1 MSEDTAQELR
11 KVSIFDTLSGQKH
24 VLEPIEAGKVG
35 MYVCGVTVYDLTHIG
50 HARVFVVFDVVQRFL
65 RHLGYEVN
73 YVRNHTDVDDKIIE
87 RANEV
92 GQDPLELAQNFIGE
106 LDRDMDSLGVAHAD
120 EEPKV
125 STHIE
130 PIIEMVQKLV
140 DNGHAYEAD
149 GDVYYSIESFEE
161 YGKLS
166 HRKLDDMEAGRSG
179 RVEASEKKEHPFDF
193 ALWKAFKPGESSKP
207 DEPSWESPWGQGRP
221 GWHIEC
227 SVMSTHYL
235 GASFDIHG
243 GGRDLVF
250 PHHENEIAQ
259 SEGATGQTFANNWMH
274 VGMVNVAETTQEG
287 EEVERK
293 MSKSLGNFWTTR
305 DVLKGFHPEAI
316 RYFFHTTHY
325 RKPITYSL
333 ENLQEAT
340 DRIEYYYTTM
350 HRIDEALARGGHS
363 VDNPPPEADWVDGV
377 GEDLDSFEERFR
389 DALADDFNTS
399 KAIAILGAVA
409 KIGNELTQ
417 SNDTPSPEAAWT
429 LYHVSAGMHDAG
441 SVLGVLGRDPADAL
455 LEIRDLKAVALEID
469 PGDIDH
475 KIAQRK
481 QARADK
487 DWERADEIRDELTDM
502 NVEIMD
508 NAEGTTWRFQ

>member
-1 MSEDTAQELR
+1 
-11 KVSIFDTLSGQKH
+11 V
-24 VLEPIEAGKVG
+24 GK
-35 MYVCGVTVYDLTHIG
+35 
-50 HARVFVVFDVVQRFL
+50 
-65 RHLGYEVN
+65 
-73 YVRNHTDVDDKIIE
+73 
-87 RANEV
+87 
-92 GQDPLELAQNFIGE
+92 DPLELAQNFIDE
-106 LDRDMDSLGVAHAD
+106 LDRDMGALGVAHAD

-140 DNGHAYEAD
+140 DNGHAYVSG
-149 GDVYYSIESFEE
+149 GDVYYRISSFEE

-166 HRKLDDMEAGRSG
+166 HRKLEDMEAGRSG
-179 RVEASEKKEHPFDF
+179 RVESEAGDKKEHPFDF
-193 ALWKAFKPGESSKP
+193 ALWKESKP

-235 GASFDIHG
+235 GSTFDIHG

-259 SEGATGQTFANNWMH
+259 SEGATGQEFAKNWMH
-274 VGMVNVAETTQEG
+274 VGMVNVAEMTEEG
-287 EEVERK
+287 EKIERK

-305 DVLKGFHPEAI
+305 DVLQGFHPEAI

-340 DRIEYYYTTM
+340 DRVEYYYTTM
-350 HRIDEALARGGHS
+350 KRIDEALERAGFS
-363 VDNPPPEADWVDGV
+363 VDNPPAETDWVDGV
-377 GEDLDSFEERFR
+377 GEGLESFDERFE

-399 KAIAILGAVA
+399 KAIAILGEVA
-409 KIGNELTQ
+409 KVGNELTQ
-417 SNDTPSPEAAWT
+417 SNKKPTPQAAWT
-429 LYHVSAGMHDAG
+429 MYNVSACMHDAG
-441 SVLGVLGRDPADAL
+441 SVLGVLGREPSEAL
-455 LEIRDLKAVALEID
+455 LEIRDLKAANLEID
-469 PGDIDH
+469 PSDIDH
-475 KIAQRK
+475 KIDERK

-487 DWERADEIRDELTDM
+487 DWDRADAIRDELAAMD
-502 NVEIMD
+502 VEIMD
-508 NAEGTTWRFQ
+508 SADGTTWRFQ